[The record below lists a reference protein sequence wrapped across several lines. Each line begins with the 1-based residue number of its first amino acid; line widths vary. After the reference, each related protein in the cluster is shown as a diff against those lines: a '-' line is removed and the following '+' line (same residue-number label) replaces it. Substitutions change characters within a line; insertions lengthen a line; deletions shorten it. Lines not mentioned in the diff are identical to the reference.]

1 MLNYIKAELYRN
13 FNRAYFWVYTGF
25 MAIFPL
31 IINIFIKTTKF
42 ASNMNLTV
50 LFEFANA
57 IIIAAIYFVLPMVDI
72 ATAEEEK
79 NLTLKNVAAFGVS
92 RNKLIMSKVIVATIL
107 SIIASVI
114 ILTVFFGSGTILFG
128 VGQSFTLNIALDFMR
143 RLSAATILWI
153 GAISVCTFLAFVIKN
168 NNVFAFVYAGI
179 FSILGIIILLL
190 SKFVSDKFQYIYNI
204 LITTQLKNLTRDDL
218 TVFVEVTNSQLSYA
232 ALVGIIYTIV
242 FIGLTMMYVKNK
254 EIK

>member
-25 MAIFPL
+25 MAVFPL

-57 IIIAAIYFVLPMVDI
+57 IIIAAIYFILPIVDI
-72 ATAEEEK
+72 VTAEEEK
-79 NLTLKNVAAFGVS
+79 NLTLKNVASFGVS

-107 SIIASVI
+107 SIISTVI
-114 ILTVFFGSGTILFG
+114 ILTVFFVSGTILFG
-128 VGQSFTLNIALDFMR
+128 VGQDFTANIATDFMR

-179 FSILGIIILLL
+179 FSILGNVILLL
-190 SKFVSDKFQYIYNI
+190 SKFTSDKFQYIYNI
-204 LITTQLKNLTRDDL
+204 LITTQLSNLTRKDL
-218 TVFVEVTNSQLSYA
+218 KVFVEVTNSQLISA
-232 ALVGIIYTIV
+232 ALVGIIYTVV
-242 FIGLTMMYVKNK
+242 FMGLTMMYVKNK

>member
-25 MAIFPL
+25 MAILPL
-31 IINIFIKTTKF
+31 IFNIFTKTTKF
-42 ASNMNLTV
+42 SSNMNLTA

-57 IIIAAIYFVLPMVDI
+57 IIVAAVYLILPMVDI

-79 NLTLKNVAAFGVS
+79 NLTLKNVVSFGVS
-92 RNKLIMSKVIVATIL
+92 RNKLIISKVIVATIL
-107 SIIASVI
+107 SIISAVI
-114 ILTVFFGSGTILFG
+114 ILTVFFVSGTILFG
-128 VGQSFTLNIALDFMR
+128 VGQDFTMNIAIDYMR
-143 RLSAATILWI
+143 RLSGTTILLI
-153 GAISVCTFLAFVIKN
+153 GAISVCTFLSFVIKN

-179 FSILGIIILLL
+179 FSILGKVILLL
-190 SKFVSDKFQYIYNI
+190 SKFVSAKFQYIYDI
-204 LITTQLKNLTRDDL
+204 LITTQLSNLTRQDL
-218 TVFVEVTNSQLSYA
+218 RVFVEVTNSQLISA
-232 ALVGIIYTIV
+232 ALIGILYTVV

>member
-31 IINIFIKTTKF
+31 IFNIFTKTTKF

-57 IIIAAIYFVLPMVDI
+57 IIIAAIYFILPMVDI

-79 NLTLKNVAAFGVS
+79 NLTLKNVASFGVS

-107 SIIASVI
+107 SIISAVI

-128 VGQSFTLNIALDFMR
+128 VGQDFTMNIAIDYMR
-143 RLSAATILWI
+143 RLSGTTFLLI
-153 GAISVCTFLAFVIKN
+153 GAISVSTFLAFVIKN
-168 NNVFAFVYAGI
+168 NNVFAFVYMGV
-179 FSILGIIILLL
+179 FTILGKVILLL
-190 SKFVSDKFQYIYNI
+190 SKLVSDKFQYIYDI
-204 LITTQLKNLTRDDL
+204 LITTQLSNLTRNDL
-218 TVFVEVTNSQLSYA
+218 RVFEEVTNSQLSSA
-232 ALVGIIYTIV
+232 ALVGILYTIV
-242 FIGLTMMYVKNK
+242 FVGLTMMYVKNK